1 MRGLSK
7 RCGLRGWALLT
18 VLIAVPGVDSA
29 RGESCT
35 TQSAMTQTD
44 REGLATAAHGM
55 AEKVLANDADGLR
68 ALTVAEYAKDF
79 RAIQN
84 AVGSSSVKVKGATM
98 VVEQIYLLD
107 ASDLKRGADGTA
119 PNAMFACTLNKSIAE
134 VDFSI
139 PALPPGKYG
148 FAIVEA
154 RGVPA
159 PWRLSFL
166 MQQDGGQWK
175 MAGFYPR
182 AMTAAGHDGLWY
194 WTEARRMAKSKEQ
207 WNAWLYYQQAEA
219 LLNPTGLISST
230 HLEKLRTEQ
239 TSATPPAASE
249 GVTPEAPLV
258 VKGADG
264 AEYHFT
270 GLGVDDSL
278 AKEKLDVTARLKV
291 EQIGDPVVAKKRN
304 TDAMNALVAAYPELR
319 KGFHGVWVFAEAPG
333 QNPFATEL
341 AMSEIH

>member
-7 RCGLRGWALLT
+7 GYGLRGWALLT

-148 FAIVEA
+148 FAIV
-154 RGVPA
+154 
-159 PWRLSFL
+159 
-166 MQQDGGQWK
+166 
-175 MAGFYPR
+175 
-182 AMTAAGHDGLWY
+182 
-194 WTEARRMAKSKEQ
+194 
-207 WNAWLYYQQAEA
+207 
-219 LLNPTGLISST
+219 
-230 HLEKLRTEQ
+230 
-239 TSATPPAASE
+239 
-249 GVTPEAPLV
+249 
-258 VKGADG
+258 
-264 AEYHFT
+264 
-270 GLGVDDSL
+270 
-278 AKEKLDVTARLKV
+278 
-291 EQIGDPVVAKKRN
+291 
-304 TDAMNALVAAYPELR
+304 
-319 KGFHGVWVFAEAPG
+319 
-333 QNPFATEL
+333 
-341 AMSEIH
+341 